1 MNYIFMYLLIY
12 HKEKYGLT
20 PSIPSVPLIGY
31 VAFDVGPVYHTET
44 GSWMMHSKGVLD
56 QWRWY
61 LVMLGY
67 QCHSKISTTFIELNL
82 QFCLYCNRPAF
93 ISLSLAAEMEPLE
106 FFGVE
111 NEDCWRTCKN

>member
-1 MNYIFMYLLIY
+1 MAKALTLNFLKTFQSLAHQSSILDELHIYVSIVY

-82 QFCLYCNRPAF
+82 QHCLYCNRPAF
-93 ISLSLAAEMEPLE
+93 DL
-106 FFGVE
+106 
-111 NEDCWRTCKN
+111 